1 MGGVCELEFK
11 ILVKHRKYLKYVP
24 SWFEV
29 KSAVGIKKPHKVGT
43 NILVE
48 DEQGLRYA
56 KRALTKSSIQRLQC
70 ILPMGVSVAMPVYLH
85 FIKSINLKR
94 YSVYACYSEKARVP
108 LFYTTDI
115 SYLGKL
121 RKK

>member
-1 MGGVCELEFK
+1 MDGVCELEFR
-11 ILVKHRKYLKYVP
+11 IAVKNKKYLKYVP
-24 SWFEV
+24 EWFEV
-29 KSAVGIKKPHKVGT
+29 RSAVGIKKPHKVGT

-48 DEQGLRYA
+48 DEHGLRYA
-56 KRALTKSSIQRLQC
+56 KRALTKSAIQRLQHL
-70 ILPMGVSVAMPVYLH
+70 LPMGVSVAMPIYLH
-85 FIKSINLKR
+85 FIKSVNLKR